1 MRSIRVADLDTV
13 QLGRYAGS
21 DWYTGQRRLM
31 MCRDTTVIKRTL
43 AAVGIG
49 AALSTAQLVVAP
61 ASPASPAGFL
71 AEMHSG
77 GFWNTGGDLGM
88 LQMGYWVC
96 TQLDSGWT
104 PAAAVAAI
112 SAGNYFGDGSAGTF
126 AALATFELCPFH
138 VGQDFYESR
147 PAYGSSLAA

>member
-1 MRSIRVADLDTV
+1 
-13 QLGRYAGS
+13 
-21 DWYTGQRRLM
+21 
-31 MCRDTTVIKRTL
+31 
-43 AAVGIG
+43 
-49 AALSTAQLVVAP
+49 
-61 ASPASPAGFL
+61 
-71 AEMHSG
+71 
-77 GFWNTGGDLGM
+77 M

-147 PAYGSSLAA
+147 PAYGSSLVA